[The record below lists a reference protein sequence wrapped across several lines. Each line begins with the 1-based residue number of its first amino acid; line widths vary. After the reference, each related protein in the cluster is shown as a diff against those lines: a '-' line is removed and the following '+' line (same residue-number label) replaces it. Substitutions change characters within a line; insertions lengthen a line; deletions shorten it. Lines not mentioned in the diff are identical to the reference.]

1 MQPDAHPDAQSP
13 STNPSRFI
21 SLVVSPEMTVLIGR
35 GPFEGIVLPSE
46 AIAVAYGFG
55 AIEVAPSVHVYGANA
70 VDGLLAEDA
79 AATRILLLVAP
90 TALARIEGVSQPEAE
105 THLGYHLP
113 PELRAIALAL
123 RDCDRFGEAG
133 EIYRA
138 AKAIELLWETW
149 RRLDAQALTPLS
161 TNGSMSH
168 TDAVRI
174 LAVRE
179 LIDARWNE
187 KLSLGSIAAQ
197 CGLNRDKLTR
207 GFREMFACTV
217 AEAIVERRLTEAS
230 RMLETTDLPVSSI
243 GYENG
248 YLNNASFARAFGRRF
263 GQTPSDYRA
272 ARLAA

>member
-1 MQPDAHPDAQSP
+1 MQPDAHIDATS
-13 STNPSRFI
+13 PSRFI
-21 SLVVSPEMTVLIGR
+21 SLVISPEMTVLIGR
-35 GPFEGIVLPSE
+35 GPFEGIVLPAE
-46 AIAVAYGFG
+46 AIAVAYGLG

-70 VDGLLAEDA
+70 VHGLLAEDA

-90 TALARIEGVSQPEAE
+90 TALARIEGVSQPEADA
-105 THLGYHLP
+105 HHGYHLP

-149 RRLDAQALTPLS
+149 RRLDAQILTPLS

-217 AEAIVERRLTEAS
+217 AEAIVERRLIEAS